1 MITSLSMYNDLTLEK
16 KSSFLRKH
24 YASDGYL
31 KRKFEKDQVRFS
43 GVNNISEFQKDYLDK
58 INQAFNTSIPSLER
72 VHEYLSDDITGG
84 TKHNTGI
91 NAVTQALYA
100 DDANDLYHDFI
111 KGFISKRL
119 AKGRKFIFQ
128 KVPTIRVHCPK
139 VSQNYPF
146 YHSDLFLGHHPFE
159 LNIWMPLTKKGEEGH
174 GFGVMDLSKSCE
186 LLESFDFNVDQ
197 LMSKSSDS
205 TVFHQKVTDVDVD
218 CGEVLVFDSRLIHS
232 ALPIINKTRVSL
244 DVRILFLED
253 KKLHPYQHQSTGG
266 RRLLFEPG
274 GYFSKE
280 VI

>member
-1 MITSLSMYNDLTLEK
+1 MISPISLYNDLALEK

-24 YASDGYL
+24 YANDGYL
-31 KRKFEKDQVRFS
+31 KRKFGKDQVCFS
-43 GVNNISEFQKDYLDK
+43 GVDNISEFQKDYLDK
-58 INQAFNTSIPSLER
+58 INQAFNASIPSLER

-84 TKHNTGI
+84 TKLNTGI

-111 KGFISKRL
+111 KSFIIKRL

-139 VSQNYPF
+139 VSQNYRV

-159 LNIWMPLTKKGEEGH
+159 LNIWIPLTKKGEAGH

-186 LLESFDFNVDQ
+186 LLESFNFNVDQ
-197 LMSKSSDS
+197 LMSKSCASEA
-205 TVFHQKVTDVDVD
+205 FHQKVTDVDVD

-253 KKLHPYQHQSTGG
+253 KKLHPYQHRSTGG
-266 RRLLFEPG
+266 RKVLFEPG
-274 GYFSKE
+274 GYFSEE
-280 VI
+280 VV